1 MKRRCVTFVLTA
13 MLTLSAVVCG
23 DPGNRFVVKAASQKE
38 VSLLAGDKTDVQP
51 EINPIEEAM
60 KKMQSVNS
68 MEAQMVM
75 DMDITLAYNGQ
86 VEKLETTSAMNMVCF
101 ADPLKFK
108 VDMVMD
114 MGDEGSTVMYM
125 YGEPAQ
131 DGTYQ
136 MYVYNGEKW
145 LVDTEDASILAKYDA
160 QNSMVNYIGDVSVYK
175 FEGEE
180 LVNGASAHK
189 YSYVMTGEEMK
200 EALLT
205 SDALKSAGF
214 DATADQLDSM
224 LDGLSGITEYVWV
237 DAASLYPVKYEMDLT
252 EVMDQLMKN
261 ILASLGGQMAEITFN
276 VSEFK
281 VVMVCSNF
289 NNAADFTIPE
299 EAKSA
304 GTH

>member
-1 MKRRCVTFVLTA
+1 MKRRCLTFVLTA

-23 DPGNRFVVKAASQKE
+23 GPGDRFVVKAASQNDAS
-38 VSLLAGDKTDVQP
+38 VLTGDETTVQA
-51 EINPIEEAM
+51 EINPIEEAL

-75 DMDITLAYNGQ
+75 DMDISLAYNGQ
-86 VEKLETTSAMNMVCF
+86 EEKLETTTAMNMVCF

-108 VDMVMD
+108 VDMIMD

-131 DGTYQ
+131 DGTTYQ
-136 MYVYNGEKW
+136 VYMYNGEEW

-160 QNSMVNYIGDVSVYK
+160 QNSMVNYIGDASVYN

-180 LVNGASAHK
+180 LVNGANAYK

-200 EALLT
+200 EALLA
-205 SDALKSAGF
+205 SDAFESAGLN
-214 DATADQLDSM
+214 AAPGQLSSM

-237 DAASLYPVKYEMDLT
+237 DATSLYPVKYEMDMT
-252 EVMDQLMKN
+252 EVMDQLMTN
-261 ILASLGGQMAEITFN
+261 ILASLGEQMKGITFN
-276 VSEFK
+276 VSQFK

-299 EAKSA
+299 EAKN
-304 GTH
+304 